1 MKASSVLWE
10 GNFPSFVFIWFWLD
24 IKQFEFFECN
34 KLQLKK
40 HICWK
45 SLGKLFL
52 HNFELQ
58 KRVRKQVGA
67 SAEWEILQFEC
78 NKLHVKK
85 AHPLRKLWRQH
96 FS

>member
-10 GNFPSFVFIWFWLD
+10 GNFPSFVFTWFWLD
-24 IKQFEFFECN
+24 IQQFGLFECN

-40 HICWK
+40 HICLK
-45 SLGKLFL
+45 RLGKLFL
-52 HNFELQ
+52 HHFELQ